1 MNIHQLTFLCI
12 HFVLMRLGT
21 KQKTLLFTVSMFSI
35 LGMIGGL
42 NSNAFAFSPA
52 SNSKITEF
60 GENVEI
66 VVSSHTPTHNPG
78 GQNKEVICHK
88 PGTPAEKTIEVPPVA
103 VPGHIRHGDNKGP
116 C

>member
-52 SNSKITEF
+52 SNSKVTEF
-60 GENVEI
+60 GENVE
-66 VVSSHTPTHNPG
+66 VVLSSHTPTHNPG
-78 GQNKEVICHK
+78 GHNKVEICHK
-88 PGTPAEKTIEVPPVA
+88 GKTLEVPPVA
-103 VPGHIRHGDNKGP
+103 VPGHKRHGDTDGP
-116 C
+116 CP